1 MDVTGKIKVIMD
13 KMTFDSGFE
22 KQEFVVTTR
31 EQYPQDI
38 KIELIKDKINILK
51 DFQVGDEVRVDI
63 NLRGNEYNGRYF
75 VNIQGWRM
83 EKLGAG
89 ASNAAPAPQDV
100 PWEVQNQAE
109 TTNADNGDDLPF

>member
-1 MDVTGKIKVIMD
+1 MDISGKIKVILD

-38 KIELIKDKINILK
+38 KCELIKDKINLLK
-51 DFQVGDEVRVDI
+51 DMQVGDEVKVDI

-75 VNIQGWRM
+75 VNIQAWRM
-83 EKLGAG
+83 EKIGAPTEG
-89 ASNAAPAPQDV
+89 GPAPQDV
-100 PWEVQNQAE
+100 PWDVKSEATADGDAE
-109 TTNADNGDDLPF
+109 DLPF

>member
-38 KIELIKDKINILK
+38 KIEMVKDKINLLN
-51 DFQVGDEVRVDI
+51 DLSVGDEVKVDI
-63 NLRGNEYNGRYF
+63 NLRGNEYQGRYF
-75 VNIQGWRM
+75 VNIQGWRV
-83 EKLGAG
+83 EKLGAE
-89 ASNAAPAPQDV
+89 AATGGPAPQDV
-100 PWEVQNQAE
+100 PWEVEKKAAGE
-109 TTNADNGDDLPF
+109 TEDEGDLPF